1 MTVSTHVRAK
11 DLMQTDVTTLSAE
24 DTITEAIR
32 VFEEERIHG
41 APVVDEQGRLVGV
54 LSASDIVKVSHV
66 EGGRIDAERHEYYL
80 ANPLEENLGEAPWWD
95 EDFFSKE
102 DYSVDVLGDKTV
114 RDWMNPKAVF
124 VAPEASLR
132 KVCQTMTNERIHRVL
147 VVDDGELKGLLSSF
161 DVVRFLAQN
170 L

>member
-41 APVVDEQGRLVGV
+41 APVVDGQGRLVGV

-66 EGGRIDAERHEYYL
+66 EGGRIDAE
-80 ANPLEENLGEAPWWD
+80 
-95 EDFFSKE
+95 
-102 DYSVDVLGDKTV
+102 
-114 RDWMNPKAVF
+114 
-124 VAPEASLR
+124 
-132 KVCQTMTNERIHRVL
+132 
-147 VVDDGELKGLLSSF
+147 
-161 DVVRFLAQN
+161 
-170 L
+170 